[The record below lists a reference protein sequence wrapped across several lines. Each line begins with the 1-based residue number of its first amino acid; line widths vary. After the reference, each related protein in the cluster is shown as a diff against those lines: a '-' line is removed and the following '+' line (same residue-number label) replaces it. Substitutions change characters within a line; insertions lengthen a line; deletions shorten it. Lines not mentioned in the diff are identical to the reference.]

1 MPLRVFKNMPRG
13 KKKKVVVIYG
23 PDGQI
28 IKHKYHC
35 NHRNVEK
42 AKVADKTYDP
52 KNRKHVSFEEVK
64 VKDERHSS

>member
-1 MPLRVFKNMPRG
+1 MPRG
-13 KKKKVVVIYG
+13 KKQKVVVIYG

-28 IKHKYHC
+28 IKHKYHY

-42 AKVADKTYDP
+42 DKVSVNQYDP
-52 KNRKHVSFEEVK
+52 KQRKHVKADEVK